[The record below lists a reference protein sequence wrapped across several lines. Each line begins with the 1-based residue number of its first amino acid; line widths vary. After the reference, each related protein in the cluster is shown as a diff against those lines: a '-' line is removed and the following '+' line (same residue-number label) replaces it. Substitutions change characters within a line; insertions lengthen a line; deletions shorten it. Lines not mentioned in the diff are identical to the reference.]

1 MRGRDEMV
9 SSRRGLNLNQ
19 TTPRREQL
27 PLATLVAFLVTGIGG
42 PLVALGTRG
51 LSRTPNGPAVLLRLI
66 LNAAL
71 ASVLA
76 VLDAALITAHG
87 TARVTVAPE
96 ERLNTLLHP
105 RITQFGDIVNARQ
118 IADAIAPE
126 IERQSTAIDIEHAH
140 APRNGDEAAIAGDH
154 RVFEA
159 PIVRKH
165 EVADGPKID
174 AALQQNVRSENDAAL
189 QEPIVI
195 APALRRDGSIRTE
208 LTVWN
213 DLSRRWPRRRPR
225 GTNNLGERALR
236 GWVSNASSQGEVEKL
251 SSGNEHRVILSC
263 SF

>member
-19 TTPRREQL
+19 TALRREQL
-27 PLATLVAFLVTGIGG
+27 PLATLVASLVARIRRS
-42 PLVALGTRG
+42 LVALRTLG
-51 LSRTPNGPAVLLRLI
+51 LSRTPNVPAVLLRLI

-71 ASVLA
+71 AIVLSVIES
-76 VLDAALITAHG
+76 ALITAHSA
-87 TARVTVAPE
+87 ARVAVAPE
-96 ERLNTLLHP
+96 ERLDSLLHP
-105 RITQFGDIVNARQ
+105 RITQLGDIANARQ
-118 IADAIAPE
+118 VANAIAAE
-126 IERQSTAIDIEHAH
+126 IERQSPAIDVEHAH
-140 APRNGDEAAIAGDH
+140 APRYGDEAAVGCNH

-213 DLSRRWPRRRPR
+213 DLSRRLPRRRPR